1 MKAIVKATGDIV
13 DVHRLCMSS
22 QGDIWQE
29 KSGKEY
35 FAHELDF
42 DVKEPPKPR
51 YNPDYWTRLEH
62 QYAGMAMQSYV
73 SNNVYLREI
82 REMCKEP
89 QEMRDLIADLS
100 ILLAATLVQK
110 LKEKEE

>member
-1 MKAIVKATGDIV
+1 MKARVKTTGEIVEVVYNGFYYESIKDERIF
-13 DVHRLCMSS
+13 DK
-22 QGDIWQE
+22 I
-29 KSGKEY
+29 
-35 FAHELDF
+35 EL
-42 DVKEPPKPR
+42 EIIPKTKD
-51 YNPDYWTRLEH
+51 PDYWTRLKH

-100 ILLAATLVQK
+100 ILLATTLVEK
-110 LKEKEE
+110 MKEKEK

>member
-1 MKAIVKATGDIV
+1 MEARVKATGEIIEV
-13 DVHRLCMSS
+13 KVYNREHRLY
-22 QGDIWQE
+22 IRIH
-29 KSGKEY
+29 GKKAGEIY
-35 FAHELDF
+35 RAKDLDF
-42 DVKEPPKPR
+42 NIEDG
-51 YNPDYWTRLEH
+51 NTSDYWTRLEH

-100 ILLAATLVQK
+100 ILLATTLVQK
-110 LKEKEE
+110 QKEKEERK